1 MVNEQA
7 PDTVKC
13 IITQEIKTSGAFDLY
28 VAAFK
33 DRSWFKETAT
43 QITVYDRPEL
53 VTIKPKVIFNFSL
66 VENLEL
72 TGVNLVPYLI
82 TSVVFNGVRKVD
94 PVFKDG
100 KIIIGDIP
108 MNNRKDYKYLVVQ
121 IETIFG
127 YLTTPLLVLYSDQLQ
142 IDGLLNEGDSLVTQG
157 VCNLTLMILWLVII
171 IIIRATSL
179 ILLTILAAMMSA
191 YNRAWFICFLNL
203 FLISIVPDNKGM
215 LTVITSC
222 FMCFGNVL
230 FGLSHWIFAMN
241 YFTLAVRLHY
251 PKEEFD

>member
-1 MVNEQA
+1 MYSNALAMHIGNSIKYKRYQPPQVIKSDRHLSSLAANQKFEVVFDQNLLQLVFEKVILIRLGNEIHGECIVVNEQA

-13 IITQEIKTSGAFDLY
+13 IITQEIKTSGVFDLY

-157 VCNLTLMILWLVII
+157 VC
-171 IIIRATSL
+171 
-179 ILLTILAAMMSA
+179 
-191 YNRAWFICFLNL
+191 
-203 FLISIVPDNKGM
+203 
-215 LTVITSC
+215 
-222 FMCFGNVL
+222 
-230 FGLSHWIFAMN
+230 
-241 YFTLAVRLHY
+241 
-251 PKEEFD
+251 FDK